1 MIISHAHKFIF
12 IKTRKT
18 AGTSVE
24 MALHSICGP
33 DDVLTPDYIDES
45 EGDVLVATARN
56 YRGPWLP
63 VAELAQAA
71 HNPMHWARTMRDWL
85 TRPKFYNHMA
95 GSSVR
100 ARIDRRVWDSYFK
113 FAFDRNPWDKMV
125 SYFFWSHR
133 DTAEDQLPAFRE
145 HVLAR
150 RLLSDRQFPSDW
162 KRYAIGGRM
171 ALDFVGR
178 HDRLAA
184 DFAEALRRVGIDQP
198 PELPRLKSEVRK
210 VTRHYSTMYD
220 DATRARIARVF
231 RREIDYFGFTFDAS
245 DAAASSGQS
254 AA

>member
-1 MIISHAHKFIF
+1 MIISHRHKFIF

-24 MALHSICGP
+24 MALATICGP

-45 EGDVLVATARN
+45 TGDVLLATARN

-63 VAELAQAA
+63 VGELALAA
-71 HNPMHWARTMRDWL
+71 HDPMHWARVARDWL

-100 ARIDRRVWDSYFK
+100 SRIDRRVWDTYFK

-150 RLLSDRQFPSDW
+150 RMLADRQFPSDW
-162 KRYAIGGRM
+162 KRYAIGGRV
-171 ALDFVGR
+171 ALDFIGR
-178 HDRLAA
+178 HDRLAS
-184 DFAEALRRVGIDQP
+184 DFAEALRRVGIDEP

-220 DATRARIARVF
+220 DQTRARIALAF
-231 RREIDYFGFTFDAS
+231 RREIEHFGFAFEQAPE
-245 DAAASSGQS
+245 AAAHRAS
-254 AA
+254 A